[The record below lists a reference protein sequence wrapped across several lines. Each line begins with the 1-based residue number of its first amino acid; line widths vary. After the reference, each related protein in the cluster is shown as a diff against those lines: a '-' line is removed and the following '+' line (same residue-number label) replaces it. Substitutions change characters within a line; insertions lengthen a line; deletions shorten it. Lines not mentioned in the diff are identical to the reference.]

1 MLDAYVSG
9 EVINRSVLSSTVITM
24 KRIGIIGGTSPES
37 TLYYYRKY
45 IEISRE
51 RFGPYSFP
59 ELVVYSMNFQE
70 FRENPEG
77 WKGRKQMLINAAKA
91 LERAGAE
98 VIGISANTP
107 HLVFPDVQ
115 KAVGARMVSIIDAVA
130 REAEKKGLRRLLLL
144 GTKTT
149 TTMRLYRDVLEG
161 RGFEVVVPS
170 DGEVDEIDRI
180 IFEELM
186 FENLESKPWLLDL
199 IDRYS
204 RGEGIE
210 AVILGCTE
218 LPLAVKA
225 GDVDV
230 DVLDTAE
237 IHMRALIEAA
247 TE

>member
-1 MLDAYVSG
+1 M
-9 EVINRSVLSSTVITM
+9 R
-24 KRIGIIGGTSPES
+24 RIGIIGGTSPES

-77 WKGRKQMLINAAKA
+77 WEGRKRMLINAAMA

-115 KAVGARMVSIIDAVA
+115 KVVGVKMVSIIDAVA
-130 REAEKKGLRRLLLL
+130 QEAERRGLRRLLLL

-149 TTMRLYRDVLEG
+149 MTMRFYRDALEG
-161 RGFEVVVPS
+161 RGFEVVVPGE
-170 DGEVDEIDRI
+170 GEVDEIDRI

-204 RGEGIE
+204 REEGIE

-218 LPLAVKA
+218 LPLAVKT

-237 IHMRALIEAA
+237 IHMRALINAA
-247 TE
+247 AE